1 MPSTKILCGLIQY
14 NMSIHVILIVRLLE
28 ILLFHLVRAAIRGNP
43 HIHARLGIGSDL
55 DALALDRFTTEA
67 VLALGLGHY
76 FGAIRGIGVAF
87 DGDLVDG
94 LDGAGLAGGAERDD
108 LIELVDGHVVAVG
121 FVQDIAHAQLIWCG
135 IGEARRCR

>member
-1 MPSTKILCGLIQY
+1 MLVH
-14 NMSIHVILIVRLLE
+14 MVLIVRLLE
-28 ILLFHLVRAAIRGNP
+28 IFLAHLVCAAVRGNP

-87 DGDLVDG
+87 D
-94 LDGAGLAGGAERDD
+94 
-108 LIELVDGHVVAVG
+108 
-121 FVQDIAHAQLIWCG
+121 
-135 IGEARRCR
+135 